1 MKVKNTLAPQ
11 AAKTEND
18 KSFAVAISDSTFQR
32 LISKSVPDAASVKRL
47 TGALI
52 SIVSANE
59 KLQQCSTMSIVAAA
73 LRGEGMG
80 LTLGREYYV
89 VPYGQMATYIL
100 GYKGLLALL
109 IATGEVADTDCVEV
123 REGEYT
129 GRDRRTKRPSF
140 DFSFYATDEEAERH
154 PVIGYYAYVEMKSGY
169 FRGEYMSVGEI
180 IDHAERYSKAFD
192 RAQYNKLMAGELT
205 PKEADALKS
214 KSPWYGSTETMMRKT
229 VIRKLLNSGY
239 IRLSNS
245 ADLNNALAVEYNAD
259 DGFIPELSIN
269 QDTGEVIEGTAE
281 VVEFAD
287 KSKDEAAADAA
298 ADKPDTSSPVLGS
311 AAPDEMQEMS
321 DADFSAGFFGDKG

>member
-1 MKVKNTLAPQ
+1 MRVKNSLTPQ
-11 AAKTEND
+11 TANVGKEQ
-18 KSFAVAISDSTFQR
+18 SFAVAISDSTFQR
-32 LISKSVPDAASVKRL
+32 LIAKSVPDAASVKRL

-89 VPYGQMATYIL
+89 VPYGNMATYIL

-123 REGEYT
+123 RQGEYK

-140 DFSFYATDEEAERH
+140 DFSVYETDEDAEKH
-154 PVIGYYAYVEMKSGY
+154 PIIGYYAYVEMKSGY
-169 FRGEYMSVGEI
+169 FRGEYMSVGDI
-180 IDHAERYSKAFD
+180 LDHAERYSKAFD
-192 RAQYNKLMAGELT
+192 RAQYNKLVAGELT
-205 PKEADALKS
+205 PKDADALKS

-245 ADLNNALAVEYNAD
+245 AELNNALAVERNAE
-259 DGFIPELSIN
+259 DGLIPELSIN
-269 QDTGEVIEGTAE
+269 QETGEVIEGTAE
-281 VVEFAD
+281 VVED
-287 KSKDEAAADAA
+287 
-298 ADKPDTSSPVLGS
+298 ADKPKYETSAGTRTQKASSAPVVEG
-311 AAPDEMQEMS
+311 AAPEEMKAMS
-321 DADFSAGFFGDKG
+321 DDDFTAGFFGGRK